1 MDQVKI
7 GKFIQQMRKEHRL
20 TQLQL
25 AEALH
30 ISNKTVSKWETGNGL
45 PDISLMMPLCD
56 TLGISVNELLSG
68 EKLSESE
75 YKLQA
80 EEHLID
86 LVKEKEENKLKL
98 FLAGIIAAVTIL
110 AGSTLIVVSD
120 YFELAPLFQI
130 LLLAIGLVVIVNG
143 ITVAAVLDMHSGTYE
158 CRCCGYR
165 FVPSPTGYFFS
176 VHTPRTRRLR
186 CPECGKT
193 SFCRRRLTH

>member
-7 GKFIQQMRKEHRL
+7 GKFIQQMRKEHQL

-45 PDISLMMPLCD
+45 PDISLMMPLCE

-68 EKLSESE
+68 EKLTESE
-75 YKLQA
+75 YKQQA

-86 LVKEKEENKLKL
+86 LVKEKEENKTKL
-98 FLAGIIAAVTIL
+98 FLAGIITAVSIL

-120 YFELAPLFQI
+120 YFELSPLFQI
-130 LLLAIGLVVIVNG
+130 LLLAIGLIVIANG
-143 ITVAAVLDMHSGTYE
+143 VTVAAILEINAGTYE
-158 CRCCGYR
+158 CACCGKR
-165 FVPSPTGYFFS
+165 FLPSPTDYFFS
-176 VHTPRTRRLR
+176 VHTPKTRRLR
-186 CPECGKT
+186 CPECGKK
-193 SFCRRRLTH
+193 SFCHKRLTH